1 MKGLEFGVRSY
12 TKVTFLPKARA
23 ETVSKPQMPSP
34 HHFYNSPTEQILA
47 FVAPA
52 PQVGPPITSLLM
64 VESRCIIRCRWLSR
78 LAPDEHLARAAA
90 WDSRSRCR
98 TIASQPSHSD
108 MVCA

>member
-52 PQVGPPITSLLM
+52 GQPTHTIVSSM
-64 VESRCIIRCRWLSR
+64 SAAARCIIGS
-78 LAPDEHLARAAA
+78 
-90 WDSRSRCR
+90 
-98 TIASQPSHSD
+98 
-108 MVCA
+108 